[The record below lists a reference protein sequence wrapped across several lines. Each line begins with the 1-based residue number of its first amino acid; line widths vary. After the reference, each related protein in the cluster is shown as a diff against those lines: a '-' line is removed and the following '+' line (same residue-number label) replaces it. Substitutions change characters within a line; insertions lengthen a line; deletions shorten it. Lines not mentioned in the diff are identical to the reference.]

1 MQSLVGGAKLFVS
14 GMGGVLGMAGLPAEP
29 GADRPFMTVW
39 IYVENAKQVGDR
51 DHLKVFRA
59 RTRPRMVRGKRS

>member
-1 MQSLVGGAKLFVS
+1 
-14 GMGGVLGMAGLPAEP
+14 
-29 GADRPFMTVW
+29 MTVW

-59 RTRPRMVRGKRS
+59 RTRPRMVVLLYVGHV